1 MHLPIDK
8 SISALSK
15 QSSPFIKLFTH
26 GSLNIELYAP
36 HLVDDQKPHTRD
48 EVYIIVSGSGR
59 FRNGDQIV
67 DFGPKDFLFVPAG
80 VEHKFFDFTDD
91 FCTWVIFY
99 GPEGGE
105 KAAEYDGVK
114 EQ

>member
-59 FRNGDQIV
+59 FR
-67 DFGPKDFLFVPAG
+67 KDFLFVPAG

>member
-36 HLVDDQKPHTRD
+36 HLVDDQNLIPGMKYISLFQ
-48 EVYIIVSGSGR
+48 EV
-59 FRNGDQIV
+59 V
-67 DFGPKDFLFVPAG
+67 DFEMVTK
-80 VEHKFFDFTDD
+80 
-91 FCTWVIFY
+91 
-99 GPEGGE
+99 
-105 KAAEYDGVK
+105 
-114 EQ
+114 